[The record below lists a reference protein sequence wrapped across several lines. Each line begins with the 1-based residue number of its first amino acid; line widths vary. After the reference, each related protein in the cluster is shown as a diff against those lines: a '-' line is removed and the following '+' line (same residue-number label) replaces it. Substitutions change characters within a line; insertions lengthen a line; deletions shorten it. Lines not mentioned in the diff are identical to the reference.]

1 MALFINGRAPKA
13 IRVGDTPIT
22 RVMLGEHLVFDG
34 TVPAVVVL
42 PRATA
47 TAAANAPAIAGGAS
61 VAMPVAAAVS
71 EALVPSVTA
80 GARVAA
86 APAEAAAAALV
97 PSISAG
103 VSISLPTA
111 TAVAAAAVPDFQ
123 VVASGEVLLPRAEA
137 IATALVPSISVVAV
151 VAPPT
156 ATAVAEALVPT
167 VTAGGSVSLPTAV
180 ATASALAPSIAAGAS
195 VTLPRAQAT
204 AAALVPTVSVP
215 GAITLPTATA
225 TATALVPTTT
235 ARTFPQR
242 VATNGTMFNTSGNN
256 PTNGQYTA
264 TYPTGSSAGDLLIMQ
279 VNFSRSDA
287 TLVSYTANAGTFTG
301 GGAWNLIMARDGS
314 AADGCWA
321 GYYYCIRGS
330 ETSVTVKASVTG
342 TWRPTGVSMV
352 AYQAGTFDPIMP
364 VEIPASNYTY
374 LLSGSS
380 AVTTPSIITASG
392 CSEVLCMSTCSI
404 NSNATTLGT
413 TWSAPA
419 TEILDSRLYTS
430 AATWMVSHS
439 AAYHQQSAAGSS
451 QTYSA
456 TSSAST
462 FQRVTAAIVVNSV
475 GRTTLEASDNFN
487 RASLGSNWVNKGG
500 GTLFI
505 NAQQY
510 ISGVG
515 TPSTP
520 MSYAFWGVPVS
531 SDNQIVE
538 ATLRW
543 NGNDPA
549 HSAVAVVCRANPANM
564 PTDGAS
570 GVQFWNVNDLMG
582 ILYETSSGG
591 FVAATGT
598 ADYISTTKF
607 PEGARLRIVA
617 SGSTYSA
624 YVNGKLVAQGTVS
637 TSTVPTTAHYVGV
650 MIQDDSA
657 VSGGGQPPACLDD
670 FAAYTY

>member
-1 MALFINGRAPKA
+1 MQ
-13 IRVGDTPIT
+13 
-22 RVMLGEHLVFDG
+22 
-34 TVPAVVVL
+34 
-42 PRATA
+42 
-47 TAAANAPAIAGGAS
+47 AS
-61 VAMPVAAAVS
+61 
-71 EALVPSVTA
+71 
-80 GARVAA
+80 
-86 APAEAAAAALV
+86 
-97 PSISAG
+97 
-103 VSISLPTA
+103 
-111 TAVAAAAVPDFQ
+111 
-123 VVASGEVLLPRAEA
+123 
-137 IATALVPSISVVAV
+137 
-151 VAPPT
+151 
-156 ATAVAEALVPT
+156 
-167 VTAGGSVSLPTAV
+167 
-180 ATASALAPSIAAGAS
+180 
-195 VTLPRAQAT
+195 
-204 AAALVPTVSVP
+204 AAALVPTASVP

-225 TATALVPTTT
+225 TAAAAIPTV
-235 ARTFPQR
+235 AVRTYPQR

-264 TYPTGSSAGDLLIMQ
+264 TYPPGTAAGDLLIMQ
-279 VNFSRSDA
+279 VNFSKTTVGA
-287 TLVSYTANAGTFTG
+287 YTANADTFTG
-301 GGAWNLIMARDGS
+301 GGGWNLVMAKDDTASNG
-314 AADGCWA
+314 AWI
-321 GYYYCIRGS
+321 GYYFCIRGS
-330 ETSVTVKASVTG
+330 ETSVTVKASITG

-374 LLSGSS
+374 LLSGAT
-380 AVTTPSIITASG
+380 AVTTPSIVTASAY
-392 CSEVLCMSTCSI
+392 SEVLCMSTCSI
-404 NSNATTLGT
+404 NSNATTLAT
-413 TWSAPA
+413 TWSSPA

-439 AAYHQQSAAGSS
+439 AAYHQQSTSGSS

-456 TSSAST
+456 TPSAST
-462 FQRVTAAIVVNSV
+462 FQRVTAAIVINSV
-475 GRTTLEASDNFN
+475 GRTVLEASDDFN
-487 RASLGSNWVNKGG
+487 RASLGSNWTTAGG

-582 ILYETSSGG
+582 LLYETSTGG

-607 PEGARLRIVA
+607 PEGARLRIAA
-617 SGSTYSA
+617 SGNTYSG
-624 YVNGKLVAQGTVS
+624 YVNGKLIVQGAVS

-657 VSGGGQPPACLDD
+657 VSGGGQPPACLVD
-670 FAAYTY
+670 FAAYTF